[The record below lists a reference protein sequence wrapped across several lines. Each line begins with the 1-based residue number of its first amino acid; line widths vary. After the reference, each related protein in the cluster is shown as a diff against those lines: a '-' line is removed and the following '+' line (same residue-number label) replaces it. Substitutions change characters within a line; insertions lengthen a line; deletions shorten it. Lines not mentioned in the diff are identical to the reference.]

1 MSTVKRFARFFA
13 YFVLG
18 VLAGALAAFSA
29 GFFGVFFDQYQKT
42 GFPYFLTTD
51 FLVQLSEWAVLVL
64 VGVTLVLA
72 YLSSRAHQQSLSLED
87 SDEEESYL
95 AYRTAFRRLEYA
107 TITHNIAAGL
117 LLFSMV
123 IGVRQLTPEITSWSM
138 QLPISGFV
146 VVILSQIVVLRLT
159 RKLRNYKI
167 SVFPTIKETKEMLL
181 HYDEGEL
188 QANYEQ
194 SFETLFTLTQYVIP
208 GLFVVLMLVALVSPL
223 SAVSGFVILLIIHVY
238 LQLANLKMIRRY
250 FK

>member
-51 FLVQLSEWAVLVL
+51 FLVQLSEWAVMAL
-64 VGVTLVLA
+64 VGLTLVLA
-72 YLSSRAHQQSLSLED
+72 YLSSRAHQQSLALED
-87 SDEEESYL
+87 SDEEKSYL

-107 TITHNIAAGL
+107 NITHNIAAGFL
-117 LLFSMV
+117 IFSLV
-123 IGVRQLTPEITSWSM
+123 IGVRQMTEETILRGFSF
-138 QLPISGFV
+138 PIVSFV
-146 VVILSQIVVLRLT
+146 LVVISQIVVLRLT

-194 SFETLFTLTQYVIP
+194 SFETLFALTQYVIP
-208 GLFVVLMLVALVSPL
+208 GLFVILMLVALVSPL